1 MKRYYFIDKNIYF
14 ANEILPPRKVELF
27 DVKIYNATNF
37 FTGFD
42 TDGNL
47 YKLNIEELI
56 VDEGE

>member
-14 ANEILPPRKVELF
+14 ANEILSPRKVELF
-27 DVKIYNATNF
+27 NVKIDNETNT

-56 VDEGE
+56 VEEGE